1 MSNSCGR
8 DCSRIVATV
17 QNLYARPQA
26 LRVVVG
32 IPLRHDDAPVAQ
44 QLLHL
49 VEVPAI
55 LNEPGGEGV
64 PKIVKVKIGA
74 ATAT

>member
-1 MSNSCGR
+1 
-8 DCSRIVATV
+8 
-17 QNLYARPQA
+17 
-26 LRVVVG
+26 VVG

-49 VEVPAI
+49 VEVPAT

-64 PKIVKVKIGA
+64 PKIVKVKTGA